1 MIGGR
6 LTIIAPSLPRHAMLS
21 QGERSV
27 HWNELA
33 ERFSECMVT
42 AGAVDEHS
50 ADRADPATAYAVD
63 LV

>member
-1 MIGGR
+1 MLGGR
-6 LTIIAPSLPRHAMLS
+6 LTIIAPSLPRHAMLK

-42 AGAVDEHS
+42 AGAVR
-50 ADRADPATAYAVD
+50 RAQR
-63 LV
+63 

>member
-1 MIGGR
+1 MLGER
-6 LTIIAPSLPRHAMLS
+6 LTIIAPSLPRHAMLR
-21 QGERSV
+21 QGERSA

-33 ERFSECMVT
+33 ERFSECMIA
-42 AGAVDEHS
+42 AGAVDQHS